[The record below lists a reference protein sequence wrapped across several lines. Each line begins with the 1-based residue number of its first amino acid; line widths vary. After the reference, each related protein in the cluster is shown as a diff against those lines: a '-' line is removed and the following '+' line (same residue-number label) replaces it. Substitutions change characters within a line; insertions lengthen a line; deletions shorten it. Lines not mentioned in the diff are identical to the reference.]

1 MSQYD
6 NTNTG
11 ALFVNDKGDNEK
23 RPDRRGTINIEGVE
37 YKLSG
42 WLRTPNGGGQQ
53 FLSLKAERKD
63 AQQGPAAQKEP
74 PARQSTSRP
83 MPEPDDFEDD
93 IPF

>member
-63 AQQGPAAQKEP
+63 AQQASPTQKQP
-74 PARQSTSRP
+74 PERQSTSRP
-83 MPEPDDFEDD
+83 MPEGDDFDKV
-93 IPF
+93 PF